1 MKINPTLDKIVVKKI
16 EFEEVY
22 KSSIILTS
30 KNQDDMNKLIYE
42 VIECGPGGMVNDN
55 EVIITVKPGD
65 KVIIPEYIGSEINI
79 DNVQYRIVK
88 QSDILAIL
96 ED

>member
-1 MKINPTLDKIVVKKI
+1 MKINPTLDKIIVKKI
-16 EFEEVY
+16 KFEEIY
-22 KSSIILTS
+22 KGSIILTS
-30 KNQDDMNKLIYE
+30 KNQDEINKLIYE
-42 VIECGPGGMVNDN
+42 VIECGPGGMINDN
-55 EVIITVKPGD
+55 NINIVVKPGD

-96 ED
+96 EY

>member
-22 KSSIILTS
+22 KGSIILTS
-30 KNQDDMNKLIYE
+30 KNQDSINKLIYE
-42 VIECGPGGMVNDN
+42 VIECGPGGMVNKDD
-55 EVIITVKPGD
+55 VKIVVKPGD

-79 DNVQYRIVK
+79 DNIQYRIVK

>member
-1 MKINPTLDKIVVKKI
+1 MKINPTLDKIIVKKI
-16 EFEEVY
+16 DYDTVY
-22 KSSIILTS
+22 KGSIILTNQS
-30 KNQDDMNKLIYE
+30 KNNINKLLYK
-42 VIECGPGGMVNDN
+42 VVECGPGGMINDENVEIVVN
-55 EVIITVKPGD
+55 PGD

-79 DNVQYRIVK
+79 DNEDYRIVK

>member
-30 KNQDDMNKLIYE
+30 KNQDDINKLIYE

>member
-16 EFEEVY
+16 EFEKLY
-22 KSSIILTS
+22 KGSIILTS
-30 KNQDDMNKLIYE
+30 KNQDNINKLI
-42 VIECGPGGMVNDN
+42 CGPGGIINKDN
-55 EVIITVKPGD
+55 VKIVVKPGD

-79 DNVQYRIVK
+79 DNIQYRIVK
-88 QSDILAIL
+88 QADILAIL

>member
-42 VIECGPGGMVNDN
+42 VIECGPGGMVNNN

>member
-16 EFEEVY
+16 EFEKLY
-22 KSSIILTS
+22 KGSIILTS
-30 KNQDDMNKLIYE
+30 KNQDNINKLIYE
-42 VIECGPGGMVNDN
+42 VVECGPGGIRNKDN
-55 EVIITVKPGD
+55 VKIVVKPGD

-79 DNVQYRIVK
+79 DNIQYRIVK
-88 QSDILAIL
+88 QADILAIL

>member
-30 KNQDDMNKLIYE
+30 KNQDDINKLIYE
-42 VIECGPGGMVNDN
+42 VIECGPGGLVNDN
-55 EVIITVKPGD
+55 EAVIVVKPGD

>member
-16 EFEEVY
+16 EFEKVY
-22 KSSIILTS
+22 KGSIILTS
-30 KNQDDMNKLIYE
+30 KNQDNINKLIYE
-42 VIECGPGGMVNDN
+42 VVECGPGG
-55 EVIITVKPGD
+55 IIDKDDIKIVVKPGD

-96 ED
+96 EY

>member
-1 MKINPTLDKIVVKKI
+1 MVNKDDVKIV
-16 EFEEVY
+16 
-22 KSSIILTS
+22 
-30 KNQDDMNKLIYE
+30 
-42 VIECGPGGMVNDN
+42 
-55 EVIITVKPGD
+55 VKPGD

-79 DNVQYRIVK
+79 DNIQYRIVK

>member
-42 VIECGPGGMVNDN
+42 VVECGPGGMVNNN

-88 QSDILAIL
+88 QSDILAML

>member
-1 MKINPTLDKIVVKKI
+1 MKLNPTLDKIIVKKI
-16 EFEEVY
+16 KFEEIY

-30 KNQDDMNKLIYE
+30 KNQDEINKLIYE
-42 VIECGPGGMVNDN
+42 VIECGPGGIIN
-55 EVIITVKPGD
+55 ENNIDIVVKPGD

-96 ED
+96 EY